1 MFLQIHQ
8 TPATSTK
15 ASNYF
20 GSQITFAWPEAVHF
34 ELSVLLRS
42 DVSFSSSCYLQNLT
56 LTLHKAAA

>member
-15 ASNYF
+15 ASNLNYF

-42 DVSFSSSCYLQNLT
+42 AVSFVSSRYLDYKVEL
-56 LTLHKAAA
+56 